1 MKYEAKPLRSVLFV
15 PGNKEDWIRKAP
27 KYGADALI
35 LDLEDSVPPQEKDA
49 AREIVAKM
57 IDEIG
62 PIQTLFVRVNPLE
75 TGMTGFD
82 LEAITGPNL
91 YGITLPKVQAPADVV
106 EVDILLRFFERKA
119 GAEVG
124 RIFIDP
130 GLETAA
136 GIRSAY
142 DIAMASERVAHMGG
156 SGGKG
161 GDTARSIGYQWTPEG
176 METLFIRSKVLVD
189 SRAAGVQFPVSG
201 GWFDIRDLDGL
212 RTYAGELKRL
222 GYNGMS
228 LIHPY
233 HVPVVNEVFTPIGRR
248 DSRVARA
255 CGRHG
260 AHARNRRRGCNLRRR
275 HGGHS
280 PRANRPRH
288 AQYGAATRRRL
299 T

>member
-1 MKYEAKPLRSVLFV
+1 MKFDAKPLRSVLFV

-49 AREIVAKM
+49 ARQIVARM
-57 IDEIG
+57 IDELG
-62 PIQTLFVRVNPLE
+62 AAGQTLFVRVNPLE
-75 TGMTGFD
+75 SGITGYD
-82 LEAITGPNL
+82 LEAITSPHL
-91 YGITLPKVQAPADVV
+91 YGVTLPKVQSPADVV

-119 GAEVG
+119 GAEIG
-124 RIFIDP
+124 SIFIDP
-130 GLETAA
+130 GLETAQ

-142 DIAMASERVAHMGG
+142 EIATASDRIAHMGG

-161 GDTARSIGYQWTPEG
+161 GDTARSIGYQWTPQG

-189 SRAAGVQFPVSG
+189 SRAAGAQFPISG

-212 RTYAGELKRL
+212 RAYAGELKRL

-233 HVPVVNEVFTPIGRR
+233 HVPVVNEVFTPTPEEIAEWRGLVDAMERMR
-248 DSRVARA
+248 QTGGAAVTYGGDMVDIAHEQTARA
-255 CGRHG
+255 M
-260 AHARNRRRGCNLRRR
+260 LRMAEQL
-275 HGGHS
+275 GV
-280 PRANRPRH
+280 A
-288 AQYGAATRRRL
+288 
-299 T
+299 

>member
-1 MKYEAKPLRSVLFV
+1 M
-15 PGNKEDWIRKAP
+15 
-27 KYGADALI
+27 
-35 LDLEDSVPPQEKDA
+35 
-49 AREIVAKM
+49 
-57 IDEIG
+57 
-62 PIQTLFVRVNPLE
+62 RVNPLE

-82 LEAITGPNL
+82 LEAITSKNL
-91 YGITLPKVQAPADVV
+91 YGITLPKVQCPADVV
-106 EVDILLRFFERKA
+106 EVDVLLRFFERKA

-124 RIFIDP
+124 SIFIDP

-142 DIAMASERVAHMGG
+142 DIAMASDRIAHMGG

-189 SRAAGVQFPVSG
+189 SRAAGVQFPISG

-233 HVPVVNEVFTPIGRR
+233 HVPVVNEVFTPSAEEIEEW
-248 DSRVARA
+248 
-255 CGRHG
+255 
-260 AHARNRRRGCNLRRR
+260 RGLVDAMEQMRET
-275 HGGHS
+275 G
-280 PRANRPRH
+280 
-288 AQYGAATRRRL
+288 GAAVTYGGDMVDIAHEQTARSMLRMAEQL
-299 T
+299 GVA

>member
-1 MKYEAKPLRSVLFV
+1 M
-15 PGNKEDWIRKAP
+15 
-27 KYGADALI
+27 
-35 LDLEDSVPPQEKDA
+35 
-49 AREIVAKM
+49 
-57 IDEIG
+57 
-62 PIQTLFVRVNPLE
+62 
-75 TGMTGFD
+75 
-82 LEAITGPNL
+82 
-91 YGITLPKVQAPADVV
+91 V

-142 DIAMASERVAHMGG
+142 DIAMASDRIAHMGG

-189 SRAAGVQFPVSG
+189 SRAAGVQFPISG

-233 HVPVVNEVFTPIGRR
+233 HVPVVNEVFTPTPEEI
-248 DSRVARA
+248 AEW
-255 CGRHG
+255 
-260 AHARNRRRGCNLRRR
+260 RGLVDAMEQMRET
-275 HGGHS
+275 G
-280 PRANRPRH
+280 
-288 AQYGAATRRRL
+288 GAAVTYGGDMVDIAHEQTARSMLRMAEQL
-299 T
+299 GVA

>member
-1 MKYEAKPLRSVLFV
+1 M
-15 PGNKEDWIRKAP
+15 
-27 KYGADALI
+27 
-35 LDLEDSVPPQEKDA
+35 QC
-49 AREIVAKM
+49 
-57 IDEIG
+57 
-62 PIQTLFVRVNPLE
+62 
-75 TGMTGFD
+75 
-82 LEAITGPNL
+82 
-91 YGITLPKVQAPADVV
+91 PADVV
-106 EVDILLRFFERKA
+106 EVDVLLRFFERKA

-130 GLETAA
+130 GLETAQ

-142 DIAMASERVAHMGG
+142 DIAVASDRIAHMGG

-233 HVPVVNEVFTPIGRR
+233 HVPVVNEVFTPSAEEI
-248 DSRVARA
+248 AEW
-255 CGRHG
+255 
-260 AHARNRRRGCNLRRR
+260 RGLVDAMEQMRQT
-275 HGGHS
+275 G
-280 PRANRPRH
+280 
-288 AQYGAATRRRL
+288 GAAVTFGGDMVDIAHEQTARSMLRMAEQL
-299 T
+299 GVA